1 MLHARVL
8 LYDGFDELDAIAPY
22 EVLANALKPGGGD
35 VAYVTLEGAREV
47 AGSHGTVV
55 RADAALDEQATL
67 LVVPGGGWNDRSP
80 QGARA
85 EAERGD
91 VPRAIAAAHA
101 RGVTIAS
108 VCTGGMLLAA
118 AGLLGGRPAVTHH
131 GALEDLAAAGAQ
143 VVQARVVDDGDIL
156 SAGGVTSGIDLAL
169 HIVERELGAG
179 IAEQVAREME
189 HDRRG
194 PLHRGPGAATSAA
207 GM

>member
-1 MLHARVL
+1 MRARIL

-22 EVLANALKPGGGD
+22 EVLANALKDGAGD
-35 VAYVTLEGAREV
+35 VAYVTLDGAREV
-47 AGSHGTVV
+47 TASHGTVV
-55 RADAALDEQATL
+55 RSGGALDETATL

-85 EAERGD
+85 EAERGA

-118 AGLLGGRPAVTHH
+118 AGLLAGRPAVTHH
-131 GALEDLAAAGAQ
+131 GALDELAASGAQ
-143 VVQARVVDDGDIL
+143 VVQARVVDDGDLL
-156 SAGGVTSGIDLAL
+156 SAGGVTAGIDLAL
-169 HIVERELGAG
+169 HLVERELGPQA
-179 IAEQVAREME
+179 AERVAREME

-194 PLHRGPGAATSAA
+194 PLHRGPGSGA
-207 GM
+207 